1 MLRTHFSFA
10 GYGNIAPKTPSG
22 QIFTIAYAIAG
33 IPLTVLALKSIGE
46 LVNIALRTI
55 NRPLHIKL
63 HTIQCNEGSCDFLEK
78 GNLTI
83 NSVCLIL
90 TWIVASTTSAY
101 LTPKQS
107 LISSVY
113 SIFVTY
119 STVGFGD
126 IIPFEEHKYVFIM
139 IVLPGL
145 SFMSSLINSIA
156 AYVEKIST
164 LNQQCFS
171 IPKCLS
177 GEGALNSRISAE
189 NFQQET
195 PNVNEL
201 AV

>member
-1 MLRTHFSFA
+1 MT
-10 GYGNIAPKTPSG
+10 
-22 QIFTIAYAIAG
+22 
-33 IPLTVLALKSIGE
+33 LKSIGE
-46 LVNIALRTI
+46 LVNIALRRI

-78 GNLTI
+78 GNLAI

-90 TWIVASTTSAY
+90 TWIVASATSEY
-101 LTPKQS
+101 LTPEQS

-126 IIPFEEHKYVFIM
+126 IIPFEEHKYVFM
-139 IVLPGL
+139 TIVLPGL

-156 AYVEKIST
+156 AYVEKISI
-164 LNQQCFS
+164 LNQNCLGT
-171 IPKCLS
+171 PKCLS
-177 GEGALNSRISAE
+177 GERASNSGIRAD

-195 PNVNEL
+195 SNVEL

>member
-1 MLRTHFSFA
+1 M
-10 GYGNIAPKTPSG
+10 
-22 QIFTIAYAIAG
+22 
-33 IPLTVLALKSIGE
+33 ALKSIGE

-63 HTIQCNEGSCDFLEK
+63 HTVQCNEGSCDFLEK
-78 GNLTI
+78 GNLAI

-90 TWIVASTTSAY
+90 TWIVASVTSVY
-101 LTPKQS
+101 LTPEPQS
-107 LISSVY
+107 VISSVY

-126 IIPFEEHKYVFIM
+126 IIPFEEHKYVFMM
-139 IVLPGL
+139 IALPGL
-145 SFMSSLINSIA
+145 SFMSSLINSIV
-156 AYVEKIST
+156 AYVEKISI
-164 LNQQCFS
+164 LNQQCFN

-177 GEGALNSRISAE
+177 AEGAFNSRTNAD

-201 AV
+201 AA

>member
-1 MLRTHFSFA
+1 MNSFFFA
-10 GYGNIAPKTPSG
+10 GYGNITPQTPSG
-22 QIFTIAYAIAG
+22 QIFTIAYAVGG

-63 HTIQCNEGSCDFLEK
+63 HTIQCNESSCDFLEK

-83 NSVCLIL
+83 NSVSLIL
-90 TWIVASTTSAY
+90 TWIIASATSAS
-101 LTPKQS
+101 LTPEQS
-107 LISSVY
+107 FISNAY
-113 SIFVTY
+113 STFVTY

-126 IIPFEEHKYVFIM
+126 IIPFEEPKYVFLI

-145 SFMSSLINSIA
+145 SFMSSLINSIV
-156 AYVEKIST
+156 AYVEKISL
-164 LNQQCFS
+164 LNHNCFS

-177 GEGALNSRISAE
+177 AERASNSRISAD

-201 AV
+201 AL

>member
-1 MLRTHFSFA
+1 M
-10 GYGNIAPKTPSG
+10 
-22 QIFTIAYAIAG
+22 
-33 IPLTVLALKSIGE
+33 ALKSIGE

-78 GNLTI
+78 GNLAI

-90 TWIVASTTSAY
+90 TWIVASATSAY
-101 LTPKQS
+101 LTPEQS
-107 LISSVY
+107 VITNVY

-126 IIPFEEHKYVFIM
+126 VIPFEEHKYVFM
-139 IVLPGL
+139 TIVLPGL
-145 SFMSSLINSIA
+145 SFMSSLINSIV
-156 AYVEKIST
+156 AYVEKISS
-164 LNQQCFS
+164 LNQHCFS
-171 IPKCLS
+171 IPKCHS
-177 GEGALNSRISAE
+177 EERASVNPRISAD

-195 PNVNEL
+195 SNVDEL

>member
-1 MLRTHFSFA
+1 MA
-10 GYGNIAPKTPSG
+10 GYGNLTPQTPSG
-22 QIFTIAYAIAG
+22 QLFTIAYAIAG

-63 HTIQCNEGSCDFLEK
+63 HTIQCNEDSCDFLEK
-78 GNLTI
+78 GNLAI

-90 TWIVASTTSAY
+90 TWIVASA
-101 LTPKQS
+101 
-107 LISSVY
+107 ISSNLSPERSIVGNVY
-113 SIFVTY
+113 SMFVTY

-126 IIPFEEHKYVFIM
+126 IIPFEEHKYVFMM
-139 IVLPGL
+139 IALPGL
-145 SFMSSLINSIA
+145 SFMSSLINSIV
-156 AYVEKIST
+156 AYVEKISII
-164 LNQQCFS
+164 NKRCFGL
-171 IPKCLS
+171 PRCLS
-177 GEGALNSRISAE
+177 GERDSRISAD

>member
-1 MLRTHFSFA
+1 MA
-10 GYGNIAPKTPSG
+10 GYGNITPQTPSG
-22 QIFTIAYAIAG
+22 QLFTIAYAIAG

-63 HTIQCNEGSCDFLEK
+63 HTIQCNEDSCDFLEK

-90 TWIVASTTSAY
+90 TWVVASAISAN
-101 LTPKQS
+101 LSPERS
-107 LISSVY
+107 IVGNVY
-113 SIFVTY
+113 SMFVTY

-126 IIPFEEHKYVFIM
+126 IIPFEEHKYVFMM
-139 IVLPGL
+139 IALPGL
-145 SFMSSLINSIA
+145 SFMSSLINSIV
-156 AYVEKIST
+156 AYVEKISIINKRFFG
-164 LNQQCFS
+164 LPRCFS
-171 IPKCLS
+171 C
-177 GEGALNSRISAE
+177 ERDSRISAD

>member
-1 MLRTHFSFA
+1 M
-10 GYGNIAPKTPSG
+10 
-22 QIFTIAYAIAG
+22 
-33 IPLTVLALKSIGE
+33 ALKSIGE

-63 HTIQCNEGSCDFLEK
+63 HTVQCNEGSCDFLEK
-78 GNLTI
+78 GNLAI

-90 TWIVASTTSAY
+90 TWIVASVTSVY
-101 LTPKQS
+101 LMPEQS
-107 LISSVY
+107 RISSVY

-126 IIPFEEHKYVFIM
+126 IIPFEEHKYVFMM
-139 IVLPGL
+139 IALPGL
-145 SFMSSLINSIA
+145 SFMSSLINSIV
-156 AYVEKIST
+156 AYVEKISI
-164 LNQQCFS
+164 LNQQCFN

-177 GEGALNSRISAE
+177 AEGAFNSRTNAD

-201 AV
+201 AA

>member
-1 MLRTHFSFA
+1 M
-10 GYGNIAPKTPSG
+10 
-22 QIFTIAYAIAG
+22 
-33 IPLTVLALKSIGE
+33 ALKSIGE

-90 TWIVASTTSAY
+90 TWIVASATSAY
-101 LTPKQS
+101 LTPELS
-107 LISSVY
+107 VITNVY

>member
-1 MLRTHFSFA
+1 M
-10 GYGNIAPKTPSG
+10 
-22 QIFTIAYAIAG
+22 
-33 IPLTVLALKSIGE
+33 ALKSIGE
-46 LVNIALRTI
+46 LVNVALKTI
-55 NRPLHIKL
+55 IRPLHMKL

-78 GNLTI
+78 GNLAI

-90 TWIVASTTSAY
+90 TWIVASVTSVH
-101 LTPKQS
+101 LTPEQS
-107 LISSVY
+107 IISSVY

-126 IIPFEEHKYVFIM
+126 IIPFEEYKYVFMM

-145 SFMSSLINSIA
+145 SFMSSLINSIV
-156 AYVEKIST
+156 AYVEKISI
-164 LNQQCFS
+164 LNQHCFN

-177 GEGALNSRISAE
+177 GEGAFNSRISAD